1 MTDDAKPSSLVSRP
15 PGGILRFLFRLPIY
29 LYRWHLGWLLGGR
42 ALMIDHVGR
51 KSGKLH
57 QAVVEV
63 VEHDRSDDSYFVASG
78 WGYKANWY
86 QNLTAH
92 PETTIH
98 VGRRTLAVRAETLPP
113 PQAAQR
119 LINYR
124 EHHRFLARELGGMM
138 GIDIA
143 TSSPEEL
150 EKLVSAVAA
159 DCRLPS
165 SRCLSVAIRR
175 GVT

>member
-1 MTDDAKPSSLVSRP
+1 MTDDPKPAALVARP
-15 PGGILRFLFRLPIY
+15 PSGVLRFLFRLPIF
-29 LYRWHLGWLLGGR
+29 LFRWHLGWLLGER
-42 ALMIDHVGR
+42 FVMIDHVGR

-63 VEHDRSDDSYFVASG
+63 VDHDRTDDTYVVASG

-98 VGRRTLAVRAETLPP
+98 VGMRTLAVRAETLPP

-119 LINYR
+119 LIAYR
-124 EHHRFLARELGGMM
+124 DHHRFAARELSGLM

-143 TSSPEEL
+143 ASSPEEL
-150 EKLVSAVAA
+150 EKLVAASLPIVAFRRRAV
-159 DCRLPS
+159 
-165 SRCLSVAIRR
+165 
-175 GVT
+175 